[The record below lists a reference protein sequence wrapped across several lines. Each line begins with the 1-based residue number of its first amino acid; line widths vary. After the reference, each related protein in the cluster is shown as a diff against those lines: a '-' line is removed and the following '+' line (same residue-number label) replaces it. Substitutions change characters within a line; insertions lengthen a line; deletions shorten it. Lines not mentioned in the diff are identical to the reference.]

1 MKTNMKMNNILN
13 ITNYNSPFRGLG
25 GRTNTNLVPLR
36 GLGVILIFCFLSFQ
50 LQAQVTFNRGV
61 NLTGWFQTS
70 STNQIQFTKYTKKD
84 FQNIK
89 SLGCDAIRLPINLF
103 YMTNGSPDYTVDPL
117 FFDFLD
123 EAVNWAEELQMYLI
137 IDNHTSDDLASK
149 NANLETTL
157 TKVWVQM
164 AEHYKNRSNYILY
177 EILNEPNGT
186 LTTAAWAKIQ
196 QSAITAIRTID
207 TKHTIV
213 VGGAGY
219 NSYTE
224 LASLP
229 VYTDANLIY
238 TFHFYDPFV
247 FTHQGATWPS
257 PSMASLANVPFPYN
271 ATFMP
276 TTPTNLVGTWVGSAL
291 TNYKNEGTLTKVK
304 SLIDIAVAFKTS
316 RNVKVYCGEF
326 GVYIPNSPDA
336 DRTYWYSEVRKY
348 LETKGIPWTIWDY
361 QGGFGLFTKGSGE
374 LFDYNLNIPLVNALG
389 LSAPAQQI
397 YTLKADSVSFPV
409 YTDYVAEKM
418 LESSNASGG
427 TINFY
432 STAKP
437 NNGKYCIAWSGSGQ
451 YGTVGFDFSPDK
463 DLSRLKN
470 QNYALSFLVRGNS
483 PGAKFDLRFTDTK
496 TAAAT
501 DQPWRMNFTMDETT
515 AKWDGKWHKVYL
527 PLSRFTEGGSW
538 DNAWFNPAGLFDW
551 KAINRFDIVAEQAS
565 MAGKTFW
572 FDNIQLVNQDTA
584 QVFETSTFT
593 DVKQVYSD
601 ANNVRIFPNLIH
613 NQATISYTLTANE
626 HVNISLYNLSGQKIE
641 TIVNSGQSAGNFSHQ
656 WTRDARIQQGIYIF
670 RVAISNEFTPFKI
683 ILL

>member
-1 MKTNMKMNNILN
+1 MEKNRNTQNK
-13 ITNYNSPFRGLG
+13 
-25 GRTNTNLVPLR
+25 TNLVPLQ
-36 GLGVILIFCFLSFQ
+36 GLGVILIFLFSFQ

-103 YMTNGSPDYTVDPL
+103 YMTNGNPDYTVDPL

-123 EAVNWAEELQMYLI
+123 QAVGWAEELQIYLI
-137 IDNHTSDDLASK
+137 IDNHTTDDLASK

-157 TKVWVQM
+157 TKVWIQM
-164 AEHYKNRSNYILY
+164 AERYKNRSNYILY

-196 QSAITAIRTID
+196 QTTITAIRTID

-213 VGGAGY
+213 VGGAGF

-247 FTHQGATWPS
+247 FTHQGATWTT
-257 PSMASLANVPFPYN
+257 PSMAPLANVPFPYN
-271 ATFMP
+271 AATMP
-276 TTPTNLVGTWVGSAL
+276 STPSSLVGTWVASSL
-291 TNYKNEGTLTKVK
+291 TNYKNDGTLAKVK

-326 GVYIPNSPDA
+326 GVYIPNSPNA

-348 LETKGIPWTIWDY
+348 LELKGIPWTTWDY
-361 QGGFGLFTKGSGE
+361 QGGFGLFNKGSNE
-374 LFDYNLNIPLVNALG
+374 QFDYDINTGLVSSLG
-389 LSAPAQQI
+389 LTVPTQQT
-397 YTLKADSVSFPV
+397 YTLTPDLVGFPI
-409 YTDYVAEKM
+409 YTDYIGEKIS
-418 LESSNASGG
+418 ESSTASGAV
-427 TINFY
+427 INFY
-432 STAKP
+432 SKDKP
-437 NNGKYCIAWSGSGQ
+437 NNGKYCLARSGPAQ
-451 YGTVGFDFSPDK
+451 YGLVGFNFSPNK
-463 DLSRLKN
+463 DLSTLKS

-496 TAAAT
+496 TSAS
-501 DQPWRMNFTMDETT
+501 DHPWRMNFTMDETT

-527 PLSRFTEGGSW
+527 PLSRFAEGGSW
-538 DNAWFNPAGLFDW
+538 DNSWYNAAGLFDW
-551 KAINRFDIVAEQAS
+551 KAIDRFDIVAEQAS
-565 MAGKTFW
+565 LVGKSFW

-584 QVFETSTFT
+584 QIYETATFT
-593 DVKQVYSD
+593 AVEQPFADKSIVSF
-601 ANNVRIFPNLIH
+601 FPNPVY
-613 NQATISYTLTANE
+613 NKATINYSINGYEN
-626 HVNISLYNLSGQKIE
+626 VDISLYNLSGQKIE
-641 TIVNSGQSAGNFSHQ
+641 TIVNAKQTAGSYSQQ
-656 WTRDARIQQGIYIF
+656 WNRDNRIQQGIYIC
-670 RVAISNEFTPFKI
+670 RVSIANRVSQFKI
-683 ILL
+683 VLI